1 MNIGVERCFS
11 FINAQ
16 LSSAGRVTYLGQAAA
31 PWFVTIARQSG
42 CGAHVT
48 GAKLAEILQAHCPA
62 GPAPW
67 TVFDRNLVEK
77 VIEDHHLPKRL
88 EKFMPEDRTTEIADI
103 MDELFDLHPSSW
115 TLVHKTSETILRL
128 AELGNCILIGR
139 AAAIVTGK
147 LEHGLHVRLIGSP
160 EKRVERMIQF
170 EELDRTVARSLV
182 AEQDRARQ
190 RYVWKYFHQDIT
202 DSLLYHLVINT
213 DAFSC
218 EQAAHLIA
226 EGLINLTRCGKASA
240 TSTVSA

>member
-11 FINAQ
+11 FIHAQ
-16 LSSAGRVTYLGQAAA
+16 LGSAGRVTYLG
-31 PWFVTIARQSG
+31 PTGPRWFVTIARQSG

-48 GAKLAEILQAHCPA
+48 GAKLAELLEARCPA

-67 TVFDRNLVEK
+67 TVFDRNLVER
-77 VIEDHHLPKRL
+77 VIEDHHLPKRF
-88 EKFMPEDRTTEIADI
+88 EKFMPEDRTTEIADV

-139 AAAIVTGK
+139 AAAIVTSK

-160 EKRVERMIQF
+160 EKRIERMMHF
-170 EELDRTVARSLV
+170 EEIDRAAARALV

-190 RYVWKYFHQDIT
+190 RYGWKYFHKDLT

-213 DAFSC
+213 DLFSC
-218 EQAAHLIA
+218 DQAAHLIA
-226 EGLINLTRCGKASA
+226 EGLANLMRCGKASA